1 MSKRNFQIRLKE
13 GLNIL
18 NCMKLTGIIS
28 QFKANFLLKKR
39 GGSINARSI
48 IDLLSLEIVRGDKIT
63 ILAHGDDEKE
73 MLLGIENLLGKD

>member
-1 MSKRNFQIRLKE
+1 
-13 GLNIL
+13 
-18 NCMKLTGIIS
+18 MKLTGIIS

-39 GGSINARSI
+39 GESVNARSI
-48 IDLLSLEIVRGDKIT
+48 IDVLSLEIVRGDKVT